1 MSCTIAIVA
10 KRCSTPDLLPPDEE
24 EDDDDDI
31 VESEEDERRGY
42 DKDGN
47 LDTILPPAPGLII
60 PPIPS
65 F

>member
-24 EDDDDDI
+24 EDDDDD
-31 VESEEDERRGY
+31 EDERRGY

-47 LDTILPPAPGLII
+47 LGTILPPAPGLII
-60 PPIPS
+60 PPTPS